1 MLEANENLSG
11 EISKVETLTG
21 EISGIETLS
30 GEISNIETLSGQI
43 DNEET
48 LSGAIYGEQS
58 LDVSMHVAA
67 IEFDPTVPKHVKNIT
82 EEDIERWNK
91 EHDYDDA
98 VNKPQINGVELIEN
112 KTLEELGIQQ
122 TGDYPHQSLSNTDIE
137 ELLNNFA

>member
-11 EISKVETLTG
+11 EITNVETLTG

-30 GEISNIETLSGQI
+30 GSISNEETISGQI
-43 DNEET
+43 ENEET

-58 LDVSMHVAA
+58 LDASMEVLP
-67 IEFDPTVPKHVKNIT
+67 IEFDPTVPKHVKKIT
-82 EEDIERWNK
+82 EEDIERWNT
-91 EHDYDDA
+91 HDYEDA
-98 VNKPQINGVELIEN
+98 ENKPQINGIELIEN

-137 ELLNNFA
+137 ILLNNFT